1 MADQIATHTGN
12 TFTDR
17 FEMVVIS
24 MLTILIP
31 PDFTGSQL
39 IAYWYLPV
47 FIYRSFLVDST
58 DLDRCRETLDC
69 KGTSHL
75 RCDTR
80 QHRFSSRKR
89 SNQAIKSS
97 DQIKHRRFRTFFLLL
112 VLSVSYRYTYAANDI
127 RCFIGTCAKPN
138 PTTSPSSH
146 SCVYLDNTPLHSDF
160 KTTSSKVSPQQT
172 WVGATWRP

>member
-97 DQIKHRRFRTFFLLL
+97 DQIKRSNQAPAVPNSFLLISFIC
-112 VLSVSYRYTYAANDI
+112 VLSLHLRSQRYTLFYRNL
-127 RCFIGTCAKPN
+127 CET
-138 PTTSPSSH
+138 
-146 SCVYLDNTPLHSDF
+146 
-160 KTTSSKVSPQQT
+160 
-172 WVGATWRP
+172 